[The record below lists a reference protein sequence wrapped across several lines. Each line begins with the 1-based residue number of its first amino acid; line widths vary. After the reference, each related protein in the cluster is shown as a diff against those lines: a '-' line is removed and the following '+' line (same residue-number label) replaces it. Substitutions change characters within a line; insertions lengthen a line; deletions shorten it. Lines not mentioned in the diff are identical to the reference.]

1 MEETTMSV
9 MDAPARKGMAPA
21 ETTTMNGAGTAMPD
35 IMPAA
40 PDGHTASA
48 GKRRVSKAPGAP
60 RDSRDL
66 HVLVKAGGS
75 VPTERPAL
83 AADGGPYTLRGS
95 TTHFKVSYEN
105 ALGANGPVLADAVL
119 ASCEAEYAQL
129 RGWFGE
135 VTPGALP
142 FTIYVV
148 TGTFGAYH
156 ANCAATEEHCAA
168 FDGTD
173 ANLVRML
180 QVAEEVEVFSA
191 AQGHWDCGASTGEG
205 LSRVFAAELYPA
217 SLGEFASAASWLDG
231 GRPDFVNTTDPTD
244 RSYPSI
250 GCSTLFLNWL
260 RYQLHFTWAEIV
272 AAGGPTL
279 AATYQNLTGR
289 TDALAQFTG
298 LLNRH
303 FPAGTPCGL
312 TNDNPFPLL
321 DPAGWGGWES
331 LGGILETEPVVVSW
345 APDRLDGFAVGTD
358 SALWHRWW
366 DGSSWGGWESLG
378 GVLQSQPTVV
388 SWGPN
393 RLDVF
398 AVGSDSA
405 LWHRWW
411 DGSSWGGWESL
422 GGLLESEPVAVSWA
436 PNRIDVFALGT
447 DHALWHRWWDG
458 SSWGGWE
465 SLGGILMG
473 TPTAVAWDTDRLDIF
488 GVGTDRAL
496 WHRWWDGSSW
506 GGWESLGGILTGAPT
521 VISWNRNRLDVFAT
535 GTDSAC
541 WHRWWDGSSWGG
553 WESLGGIC
561 GPITATSWA
570 PNRLDL
576 FTVGTDSAVYH
587 QTWDGSTWSGWEDR
601 GGTVV
606 SGVAASTWSANR
618 IDLFAIGTDSAMWHM
633 WWG

>member
-1 MEETTMSV
+1 MSV
-9 MDAPARKGMAPA
+9 MDAPASKGMAPA
-21 ETTTMNGAGTAMPD
+21 ETTAMNGAGTAMPD

-40 PDGHTASA
+40 PDAHTAVA
-48 GKRRVSKAPGAP
+48 GKRRVSKAPGAQ

-83 AADGGPYTLRGS
+83 AADGGPYTLGGS
-95 TTHFKVSYEN
+95 TTHFKVYYEN
-105 ALGANGPVLADAVL
+105 ALGSNGPVLADAVL
-119 ASCEAEYAQL
+119 ASCEVEYAQL

-142 FTIYVV
+142 FTVYVV

-156 ANCAATEEHCAA
+156 ANCTATEEHCAA

-244 RSYPSI
+244 RNYLSI

-298 LLNRH
+298 LLDRH

-312 TNDNPFPLL
+312 TNDNPYPLL

-331 LGGILETEPVVVSW
+331 LGGTLETEPAVVSW
-345 APDRLDGFAVGTD
+345 A
-358 SALWHRWW
+358 
-366 DGSSWGGWESLG
+366 
-378 GVLQSQPTVV
+378 
-388 SWGPN
+388 PN

-398 AVGSDSA
+398 TIGTDSA

-473 TPTAVAWDTDRLDIF
+473 TPAAVAWDTDRLDIF

-506 GGWESLGGILTGAPT
+506 GGWESLGGILRSAPT
-521 VISWNRNRLDVFAT
+521 VASWNRNRLDVFAT

-587 QTWDGSTWSGWEDR
+587 QAWDGSAWSGWEDR